1 MSIFINL
8 AESQEII
15 ADAPVDAK
23 YWDTVDKKY
32 VKNLTANQAGQFEWQ
47 YLSVVGE
54 WNYCSSEINP
64 LDKGD
69 FIKLTEIQ
77 RLIPISTQDYIKQ
90 YYTAHQASQ
99 EKLISEQEYLKS
111 VATQEESKSIR
122 HCVFLVFLLVV
133 LAVISTTLR
142 GFIA

>member
-77 RLIPISTQDYIKQ
+77 RFIPISTHDYLKQ

-99 EKLISEQEYLKS
+99 QKLISEQENLRS
-111 VATQEESKSIR
+111 VVTQEESKSIR
-122 HCVFLVFLLVV
+122 HCVFLVFLLVA
-133 LAVISTTLR
+133 LAVISTIFR